1 MIRITELAHEQIA
14 RALSS
19 GDLAVDATAGKGRDT
34 LFLAQQVGPGGR
46 VYAFD
51 IQQEALEKTYS
62 LLARYGLGERVTLI
76 NDGHEGMSKHITE
89 PVGAVMFNLGYL
101 PGGDPNIVTDLET
114 TLPALEASLRLL
126 RPGGVITLV
135 LYGGHARGAAEKAA
149 VLDYCAGLE
158 GSAYGVVQTR
168 LLNCVGVPP
177 ELVVVKKFRKQ
188 PSGGLA
194 EGDNC

>member
-1 MIRITELAHEQIA
+1 MNRLPGRLAAVILRLTPPLERAVIHSFWRSRWA
-14 RALSS
+14 REGGS
-19 GDLAVDATAGKGRDT
+19 T
-34 LFLAQQVGPGGR
+34 LLIFSGGR
-46 VYAFD
+46 SR
-51 IQQEALEKTYS
+51 KTAS
-62 LLARYGLGERVTLI
+62 LLARHGLRERVMLI
-76 NDGHEGMSKHITE
+76 NDGHEGMSKHIAE
-89 PVGAVMFNLGYL
+89 PIGAVMFNLGYL